1 MILVTKKAPDFN
13 ASAVLNDGSII
24 DNFNF
29 KEYSKNKITV
39 IFFWPLDFTFV
50 CPSEIISFNNHYNDF
65 NKRNVK
71 ILGISCD
78 SQFTHNAW
86 RNTPI
91 QKGGIGKIKFTI
103 VSDLKKEIQQKY
115 GIEHPELG
123 IALRASFLID
133 KNGIIRHQLV
143 NDLPFG
149 RNINEM
155 IRMIDALKH
164 YEKYGEVCP
173 AQWEKGKKSII
184 PTSKGISD
192 YLTNNIQQLY

>member
-1 MILVTKKAPDFN
+1 MVLVTKKAPDFN

-24 DNFNF
+24 NNFNF
-29 KEYSKNKITV
+29 IEYSKNKVTV

-65 NKRNVK
+65 NERNVN

-86 RNTPI
+86 RNTSI
-91 QKGGIGKIKFTI
+91 KNGGIGKIKFI
-103 VSDLKKEIQQKY
+103 MISDLKKEIQKKY
-115 GIEHPELG
+115 GIEYPELG
-123 IALRASFLID
+123 VALRASFLID
-133 KNGIIRHQLV
+133 KKGIIRHQLV

-149 RNINEM
+149 RNVNEM
-155 IRMIDALKH
+155 IRMIDALNH

-184 PTSKGISD
+184 PTSVGISD
-192 YLTNNIQQLY
+192 YLTNNINELN

>member
-1 MILVTKKAPDFN
+1 MVLVTKKAPDFN
-13 ASAVLNDGSII
+13 ASAVLSNGSII

-29 KEYSKNKITV
+29 IEFSKNKITV

-78 SQFTHNAW
+78 SQFTHSAW

-91 QKGGIGKIKFTI
+91 QKGGIGKIKFVI
-103 VSDLKKEIQQKY
+103 VSDLKKEIQKKY
-115 GIEHPELG
+115 GIEHPELS

-133 KNGIIRHQLV
+133 KKGIIRHQSI

-149 RNINEM
+149 RNINEI

-173 AQWEKGKKSII
+173 AQWKKGKKSII
-184 PTSKGISD
+184 PTSIGISD
-192 YLTNNIQQLY
+192 YLTNNINELN

>member
-1 MILVTKKAPDFN
+1 MVLVTKKAPDFD
-13 ASAVLNDGSII
+13 AAAVLNDGSII
-24 DNFNF
+24 NNFNF
-29 KEYSKNKITV
+29 TEYSKNNITV

-50 CPSEIISFNNHYNDF
+50 CPSEIISINNHYNDF
-65 NKRNVK
+65 SRRNVK

-86 RNTPI
+86 RNTSV
-91 QKGGIGKIKFTI
+91 KNGGIGKIKFI
-103 VSDLKKEIQQKY
+103 MISDLKKEIQKKY
-115 GIEHPELG
+115 GIEYSELG

-133 KNGIIRHQLV
+133 KKGIIRHQLV

-149 RNINEM
+149 RNVNEM
-155 IRMIDALKH
+155 IRMIDALNH

-184 PTSKGISD
+184 PTSIGIAD
-192 YLTNNIQQLY
+192 YLTNNINELN

>member
-13 ASAVLNDGSII
+13 ASAVLNNGSII

-29 KEYSKNKITV
+29 SEYSKNKITV

-65 NKRNVK
+65 NERNVK

-115 GIEHPELG
+115 GIEHPKLG

-184 PTSKGISD
+184 PTSTGIAD
-192 YLTNNIQQLY
+192 YLTNNLNQLY